1 MKRQRTLSSYDQV
14 STSKPICIE
23 VPLPSSRNASSC
35 SYNRDEDSGGSAV
48 SRGINADIPGWL
60 RKILNGNDGD
70 EIDDGE
76 IDNAGRT
83 DDDGEI
89 INSVERHNTGER
101 HNNDE
106 SQINGEGHNT
116 GESHNTGENR
126 NNETLVPVWHDGPGT
141 DEGFDEVD
149 STQDDDGSTC
159 IGSPPRMEVKDD
171 HRTYRTS
178 INGEII
184 HWQPNDKDEFCRRGI
199 LHQLIRETLQ
209 GKDFL
214 SPVIQPQLIV
224 DASAGTGHWA
234 IDVADQFPAA
244 LVRGYDVR
252 YMQPNSVPNNLQL
265 YVVHEEGSFSGRKL
279 DFLFCRA
286 VEIPWESFI
295 RDGFESLKDG
305 KYIEIQ
311 YMSLK
316 PQGISKAD
324 SKVREWDQK
333 LSEAMI
339 TLMVDTGFIN
349 IEVKEYKWPL
359 NPSLELGRMCKVVFT
374 DALESMSTMF
384 FMNKLGFKLPDAIVL
399 TCQARQEI
407 YEEPDAFVNFYVLY
421 GQRPPR
427 NGVSGG
433 GSSMD

>member
-1 MKRQRTLSSYDQV
+1 MQ
-14 STSKPICIE
+14 
-23 VPLPSSRNASSC
+23 
-35 SYNRDEDSGGSAV
+35 
-48 SRGINADIPGWL
+48 
-60 RKILNGNDGD
+60 
-70 EIDDGE
+70 
-76 IDNAGRT
+76 
-83 DDDGEI
+83 
-89 INSVERHNTGER
+89 
-101 HNNDE
+101 
-106 SQINGEGHNT
+106 
-116 GESHNTGENR
+116 
-126 NNETLVPVWHDGPGT
+126 GT
-141 DEGFDEVD
+141 D
-149 STQDDDGSTC
+149 
-159 IGSPPRMEVKDD
+159 
-171 HRTYRTS
+171 TS
-178 INGEII
+178 
-184 HWQPNDKDEFCRRGI
+184 Q
-199 LHQLIRETLQ
+199 
-209 GKDFL
+209 
-214 SPVIQPQLIV
+214 
-224 DASAGTGHWA
+224 
-234 IDVADQFPAA
+234 
-244 LVRGYDVR
+244 VRGYDVR
-252 YMQPNSVPNNLQL
+252 YMQPNRYSCSLAPVFIPRILRVSLRMSDGDSVPNNLQL

-339 TLMVDTGFIN
+339 TVGKSTDNSALIKQLMVDTGFIN

-407 YEEPDAFVNFYVLY
+407 YEEPDAFVNL
-421 GQRPPR
+421 
-427 NGVSGG
+427 
-433 GSSMD
+433 